1 MQREK
6 KGHFDSCIL
15 LFGLSFSVFNLKV
28 QNDPC
33 SPNPCHNK
41 AQCHSL
47 MGDFYCS
54 CPDDYEGKT
63 CSELK
68 DHCKTNQCQGETSPL
83 ICDNVFIDLS
93 VTFQRYSPA
102 DRLSLSFSTISIKVI
117 DSCTVAV
124 ATNDTQKRVWHIS
137 SNVCG
142 PHGRCISLPAGN
154 FSCSCEPGFTGTYC
168 HESES
173 LLARHTQ
180 TQTIFIISYQHWES
194 HRSYGNS
201 DSLIIMSCSS
211 L

>member
-1 MQREK
+1 MQ
-6 KGHFDSCIL
+6 
-15 LFGLSFSVFNLKV
+15 V
-28 QNDPC
+28 QNNPC

-68 DHCKTNQCQGETSPL
+68 DHCKTNHCQGNTTPTTLHTILLLWAALVGGCNKMTCLHCTYDISPSS
-83 ICDNVFIDLS
+83 DNYHGSFTVSVSFALLVILKCNLS
-93 VTFQRYSPA
+93 PPP
-102 DRLSLSFSTISIKVI
+102 KVI
-117 DSCTVAV
+117 DSCTIEV
-124 ATNDTQKRVWHIS
+124 ATNSSQKRVWHIS

-173 LLARHTQ
+173 LLARHTHTHTHYFYHQ
-180 TQTIFIISYQHWES
+180 LPSVGTTWF
-194 HRSYGNS
+194 
-201 DSLIIMSCSS
+201 L